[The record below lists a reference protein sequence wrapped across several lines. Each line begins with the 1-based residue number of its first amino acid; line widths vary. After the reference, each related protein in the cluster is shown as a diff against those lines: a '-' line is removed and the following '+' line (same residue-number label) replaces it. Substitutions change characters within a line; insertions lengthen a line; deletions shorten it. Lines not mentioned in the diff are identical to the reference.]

1 MNMKRID
8 CLIERP
14 ANVGIALALALIAI
28 GFSVIGITVL
38 PVLGLLFA
46 IPIFFLAGAF
56 LFSENSKECEL

>member
-1 MNMKRID
+1 MKRID

-14 ANVGIALALALIAI
+14 ASIGVAMILALIGT

-38 PVLGLLFA
+38 PVLGILFA

-56 LFSENSKECEL
+56 LFSEPSRECQL

>member
-1 MNMKRID
+1 MKRVD

-14 ANVGIALALALIAI
+14 ANIGIAIALATIAS

-38 PVLGLLFA
+38 PVVGLLVA

-56 LFSENSKECEL
+56 LFSERSAECEI